1 MDSAAELQV
10 KVGIL
15 EKEQEHQQKYLDRI
29 DIAIEKLEEISAN
42 TVKIIALHEQK
53 LDLHTTTDNQIQTQI
68 DDLDAKIIKNELT
81 TSNTFTT
88 IDIKLDNFEKK
99 IDCIS
104 TDVNSLKTDLEKR
117 ISNLEK
123 YLWLISS
130 ICGGLYLIL
139 YNIDKIKLF
148 FQ

>member
-15 EKEQEHQQKYLDRI
+15 QKEQEHQQKYLDRI